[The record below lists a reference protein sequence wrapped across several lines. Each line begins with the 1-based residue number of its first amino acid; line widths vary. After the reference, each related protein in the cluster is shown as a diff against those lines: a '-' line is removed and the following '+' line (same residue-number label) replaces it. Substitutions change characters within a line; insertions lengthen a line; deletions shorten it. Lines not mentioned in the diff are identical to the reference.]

1 MEASHFTLET
11 SLESRL
17 LQQHCCHLAALGI
30 AVTSF
35 SQSTFPRSL
44 SRARSCPLHSG
55 ERPPLPPP
63 LPLPGCHG
71 TNLDSNALDSRLG
84 CETASSQ
91 PDHKT
96 DWSLSRATSVAGA
109 PTLMARLT
117 SLPCTLLARVLR
129 FLDLPSRCVALLTC
143 RHLARAGADP
153 LLWEAVDLPRPFPSQ
168 GLSQLLDI
176 PRFSLLRSLHLQDL
190 KLDLNRS
197 LVAKLLRYIESNTN
211 LASIDLSS
219 SDLSAI
225 PAFPLAESLSRVGR
239 VRLSCT
245 RLTLEQATTLLRK
258 IGSPQARRTHT
269 LDLSFNDLRF
279 LEASLIVAAVKYLS
293 SLDLSYTDLG
303 DTRTMEVMEGVANSQ
318 IESLDLSGC
327 GLARTSLDSIGL
339 NQKLASLTLTEVT
352 LNPDKLDPMLT
363 NLSLV
368 RNLQYLDLS
377 KAVLTE

>member
-1 MEASHFTLET
+1 
-11 SLESRL
+11 
-17 LQQHCCHLAALGI
+17 
-30 AVTSF
+30 
-35 SQSTFPRSL
+35 
-44 SRARSCPLHSG
+44 
-55 ERPPLPPP
+55 
-63 LPLPGCHG
+63 
-71 TNLDSNALDSRLG
+71 
-84 CETASSQ
+84 
-91 PDHKT
+91 
-96 DWSLSRATSVAGA
+96 
-109 PTLMARLT
+109 MARLT
-117 SLPCTLLARVLR
+117 SLPPTLLAHVLR

-153 LLWEAVDLPRPFPSQ
+153 LLWEAVDLPRPLPSQ

-190 KLDLNRS
+190 KLDLNHS

-211 LASIDLSS
+211 LSSIDLSS
-219 SDLSAI
+219 SDLSGI

-258 IGSPQARRTHT
+258 IGSRQARRTHT

-339 NQKLASLTLTEVT
+339 NQNLTSLTLTEVN
-352 LNPDKLDPMLT
+352 LNPEKLDPMLT